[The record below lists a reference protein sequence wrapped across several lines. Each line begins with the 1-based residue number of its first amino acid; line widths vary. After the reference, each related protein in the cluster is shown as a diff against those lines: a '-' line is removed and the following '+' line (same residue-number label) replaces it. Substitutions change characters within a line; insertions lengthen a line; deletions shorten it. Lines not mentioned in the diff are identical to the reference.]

1 MLFVASAEAQF
12 LVWWIWYLLSFL
24 LWIHFTE
31 KDLLCTAALPDDSIV
46 MTSKK
51 SKFFRKN
58 YFKFSWILK
67 NDSKRH
73 LSVQIDTIRLF
84 FFSLFA
90 RPSHSN
96 STFFL
101 FHMIFKCQ
109 ILSSRNL
116 WKKDEKLTKTP
127 KKVLSAELLH
137 LAKLL
142 VCYCSIHQKRLI

>member
-1 MLFVASAEAQF
+1 MISAFFLTLNSFHRKRFALYSSASRRF
-12 LVWWIWYLLSFL
+12 HSYDV
-24 LWIHFTE
+24 
-31 KDLLCTAALPDDSIV
+31 
-46 MTSKK
+46 KK
-51 SKFFRKN
+51 SNFFRKN

-109 ILSSRNL
+109 IYPVETFE
-116 WKKDEKLTKTP
+116 KKIKNWQKTP
-127 KKVLSAELLH
+127 KKLISAELLH

-142 VCYCSIHQKRLI
+142 VCYCSVHQKRFI

>member
-1 MLFVASAEAQF
+1 MISAFFLTLNSFHRKRFALYSSASRRF
-12 LVWWIWYLLSFL
+12 HSYDV
-24 LWIHFTE
+24 
-31 KDLLCTAALPDDSIV
+31 
-46 MTSKK
+46 KK
-51 SKFFRKN
+51 KQIFWKN

-116 WKKDEKLTKTP
+116 WKKKIKNWQKTP
-127 KKVLSAELLH
+127 KKLKSPELLH

-142 VCYCSIHQKRLI
+142 VCYCSVHQKRFI